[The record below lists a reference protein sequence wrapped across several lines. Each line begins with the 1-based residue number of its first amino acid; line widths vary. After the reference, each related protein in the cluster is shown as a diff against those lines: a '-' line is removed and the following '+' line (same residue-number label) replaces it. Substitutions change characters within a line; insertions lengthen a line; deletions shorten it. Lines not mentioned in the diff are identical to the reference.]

1 MYVCNAS
8 EKQAVSEW
16 SPDAAFREKIGA
28 SPYVV
33 ISAKIESELA
43 ALPEEE
49 YEEYMRE
56 MGLAE
61 SGLAKLIRTSYAALG
76 LMTFFTTGEDESRAW
91 TVPIGS
97 TAPRAGRAIH
107 SDFEEKFIRADVIE
121 WNKLLEIGSWAR
133 ELGSLRTEGKEYIVK
148 DGDVIEFKI

>member
-1 MYVCNAS
+1 M
-8 EKQAVSEW
+8 
-16 SPDAAFREKIGA
+16 G
-28 SPYVV
+28 
-33 ISAKIESELA
+33 
-43 ALPEEE
+43 
-49 YEEYMRE
+49 E

-107 SDFEEKFIRADVIE
+107 SDFEQKFIRAEVIGYD
-121 WNKLLEIGSWAR
+121 KLIEAGSYVRAR
-133 ELGSLRTEGKEYIVK
+133 EQGLLRIEGKEYVVK
-148 DGDVIEFKI
+148 DGDIIEFKI